1 MRLFLPQGKE
11 VVPRIPRAASFRL
24 IVAPEDFPPF
34 KKDHREKEEENVVK
48 KALCILVLY
57 VGVCGIVAAAGQN
70 EGPTIKVGVVA
81 ELTGDIPAVGAS
93 CKNAA
98 EMAAKEVND
107 AGGLEVGGTKY
118 KISLFIEDNAGKA
131 DQSASAAQKLITQ
144 QNVVAIIGP
153 NASRYA
159 IPASEI
165 AESSHVVLI
174 TPWSTNP
181 KTTLD
186 ARTGA
191 PKKYVF
197 RSCFIDPFQGRVVAK
212 FALDNLK
219 ARKAAVLYDVASEY
233 NKGIAE
239 FFKTTFE
246 QSGGQVVAFET
257 YTTGDK
263 DFSAQLTKI
272 KESNADVIFLP
283 NYYSEV
289 PLQIQQAHRLG
300 IKTPFLGSD
309 SWGSE
314 ELLKLGG
321 KDLEGYY
328 FSTHYAADAATPM
341 ATKFIDAYKAK
352 YGSTPDDVA
361 ALTYDA
367 FGLLWTALKNAGKVD
382 RQAVRDALAKIP
394 LYEGVTGNMKFQEG
408 SGDPIKSAVIL
419 QIKGGKFVWF
429 ANANP

>member
-1 MRLFLPQGKE
+1 M
-11 VVPRIPRAASFRL
+11 
-24 IVAPEDFPPF
+24 
-34 KKDHREKEEENVVK
+34 K
-48 KALCILVLY
+48 KALCIVVLCIGVSGILV
-57 VGVCGIVAAAGQN
+57 AGGKA
-70 EGPTIKVGVVA
+70 EGPTIRVGVVA

-98 EMAAKEVND
+98 EMAVKEVND
-107 AGGLEVGGTKY
+107 AGGLQVGGTMY
-118 KISLFIEDNAGKA
+118 KVDLFIEDNAGKA

-165 AESSHVVLI
+165 AESSKVVLI

-219 ARKAAVLYDVASEY
+219 AKKAAVLYDVASDY

-239 FFKTTFE
+239 FFKKTFE

-272 KESNADVIFLP
+272 KDSNPDVIFLP
-283 NYYSEV
+283 NYYTEV

-300 IKTPFLGSD
+300 ITTPFLGSD
-309 SWGSE
+309 SWGSGD
-314 ELLKLGG
+314 LLKLGG
-321 KDLEGYY
+321 QDLEGYY
-328 FSTHYAADAATPM
+328 FSTHYAADAATPI
-341 ATKFIDAYKAK
+341 ATKFIQAYKAK

-382 RQAVRDALAKIP
+382 RQAVRDALAKVP

-408 SGDPIKSAVIL
+408 SGDPIKSAVIV
-419 QIKGGKFVWF
+419 QIKNGQFVWF

>member
-1 MRLFLPQGKE
+1 MK
-11 VVPRIPRAASFRL
+11 RAFC
-24 IVAPEDFPPF
+24 VF
-34 KKDHREKEEENVVK
+34 V
-48 KALCILVLY
+48 LCIGVSSILV
-57 VGVCGIVAAAGQN
+57 AGGKA
-70 EGPTIKVGVVA
+70 EAPTIRVGVVA

-98 EMAAKEVND
+98 EMAVKEVND
-107 AGGLEVGGTKY
+107 AGGLEVGGNKY
-118 KISLFIEDNAGKA
+118 KVDLFIEDNAGKA

-144 QNVVAIIGP
+144 NNVVAIIGP

-165 AESSHVVLI
+165 AESSKVVLI

-219 ARKAAVLYDVASEY
+219 AKKAAVLYDVASEY

-239 FFKTTFE
+239 FFKKTFE
-246 QSGGQVVAFET
+246 EIGGQVVAFET

-272 KESNADVIFLP
+272 KETNPDVIFLP

-309 SWGSE
+309 SWGSAD
-314 ELLKLGG
+314 LLKLGG
-321 KDLEGYY
+321 QDLEGYY
-328 FSTHYAADAATPM
+328 FSTHYAADAATPI
-341 ATKFIDAYKAK
+341 ATKFIAAYKAK
-352 YGSTPDDVA
+352 YSSTPDDVA

-382 RQAVRDALAKIP
+382 RQAVRDALAKVP
-394 LYEGVTGNMKFQEG
+394 QYEGVTGNMKFQEG

-419 QIKGGKFVWF
+419 QIKNGQFVWF